1 MRRRKRGRNWSRPQL
16 MVLFLNLCGGNE
28 ENHIKRKQYSGCL
41 GRNLNKGQ
49 FEHIRRLP
57 ITAVR
62 CSLHKTHFQVYRQ
75 FGLNQNMQT
84 ILNPPPPPPVTTCY
98 CFRNVVFIKCFG
110 QHGHLQALHNV
121 TYTLWRILA
130 T

>member
-1 MRRRKRGRNWSRPQL
+1 MRCRKRGRNWSRPQL

-28 ENHIKRKQYSGCL
+28 ENHIKRKQDSGCL

-62 CSLHKTHFQVYRQ
+62 CSLYKTHFQAYRQ
-75 FGLNQNMQT
+75 FRPKPAHANYT
-84 ILNPPPPPPVTTCY
+84 EPPPQSQLNFY

-110 QHGHLQALHNV
+110 QHGHFQVLHNV
-121 TYTLWRILA
+121 TYTLWRTLA
-130 T
+130 A